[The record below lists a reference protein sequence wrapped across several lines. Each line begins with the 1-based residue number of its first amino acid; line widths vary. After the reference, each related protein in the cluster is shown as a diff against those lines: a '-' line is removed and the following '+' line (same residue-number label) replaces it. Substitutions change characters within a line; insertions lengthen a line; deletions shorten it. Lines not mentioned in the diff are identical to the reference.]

1 MEIMTINVSAHSF
14 EIILNN
20 EKINEKINYD

>member
-1 MEIMTINVSAHSF
+1 MEIMTINVSADSF